1 MRSLAIVLGAV
12 GTLMF
17 AGEAPARVPITKP
30 NPESM
35 QTLIQKRGTCFNR
48 CMRTRCKRARTPA
61 ACCSRFCNRS

>member
-12 GTLMF
+12 GTLIL
-17 AGEAPARVPITKP
+17 AAEAHARIPIANP

-35 QTLIQKRGTCFNR
+35 QTLIQKRGNCFNR

-61 ACCSRFCNRS
+61 ACCSRVCNRS